1 MGDQDIVQGDG
12 YAVGHIDAMGSGYGF
27 RKIRRELGVNAFGIN
42 ALVLPPHYDAPAHYH
57 ERQEETYFVHRG
69 EVEFEFGDGS
79 RFTLGPGGVA
89 RVDPTTVRQLHNR
102 GDEEA
107 VLLIAGGEGGYVGRD
122 GRSPADEGAR

>member
-1 MGDQDIVQGDG
+1 MGNQDIVEGDG
-12 YAVGHIDAMGSGYGF
+12 YAVGHIDAMGAGYGF

-79 RFTLGPGGVA
+79 RFSLGPGGVA

-107 VLLIAGGEGGYVGRD
+107 VLLIAGGEGGYVGHD
-122 GRSPADEGAR
+122 GRSPAG